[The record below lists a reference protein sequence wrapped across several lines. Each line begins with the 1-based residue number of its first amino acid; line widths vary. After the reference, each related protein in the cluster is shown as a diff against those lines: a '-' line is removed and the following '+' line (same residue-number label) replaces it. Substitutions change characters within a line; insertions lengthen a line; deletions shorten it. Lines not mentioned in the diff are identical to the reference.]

1 MSKPKFTGV
10 VTNILPA
17 QKGEGKKG
25 PWAKRTF
32 VVEEQGVEYPQ
43 KAVFNLFKNGE
54 YVDMAD
60 SKFPVKVG
68 DEVEVEYLIRANEYK
83 GKWYGDLSV
92 WSFNLLQKAQSG
104 STPDDDAPF

>member
-1 MSKPKFTGV
+1 MSKPKFKGV
-10 VTNILPA
+10 ATHILPA

-54 YVDMAD
+54 YTDMAGD
-60 SKFPVKVG
+60 KFPLSVG
-68 DEVEVEYLIRANEYK
+68 DEVEVEYLIKANEYK

-92 WSFNLLQKAQSG
+92 WSFNVLSKGSG
-104 STPDDDAPF
+104 GSASNDAPPF

>member
-1 MSKPKFTGV
+1 MSKPKFRGV
-10 VTNILPA
+10 ATNILPA

-43 KAVFNLFKNGE
+43 KAVFNLFKSGD
-54 YVDMAD
+54 YIDIAGD
-60 SKFPVKVG
+60 KFPLNVG
-68 DEVEVEYLIRANEYK
+68 DEVEVEYIIKANEHK

-92 WSFNLLQKAQSG
+92 WNFNVLSKGSG
-104 STPDDDAPF
+104 DTPNDDAPF